1 MNIRKVLK
9 LIGEM
14 LKLEGVCMALPFICG
29 IIYKERAGIHFAL
42 IGVIVFMIGIML
54 SSTKVK
60 DARFFSAEGFV
71 TVALGWVFLSFFGA
85 LPFYFS
91 REIPNFIDA
100 LFETI
105 SGFTTTGATI
115 LSEVEN
121 MSKCMLFWRSFSHF
135 LGGMGVLVLVL
146 AIIPTQGENMF
157 IMKAES
163 PGPSVG
169 KLLPK
174 VADTA
179 KILYVIYVI
188 LTLLSILLY
197 FLSGLPLFDAIC
209 IGFGSAGTG
218 GFTVTNDG
226 IGHYAAHSQVLIA
239 TMTLLFGV
247 NFNIYY
253 LMIMKQFKSAFHSEE
268 LRTYITIII
277 IATITISLNTL
288 NFYNGV
294 YLESLEKSYFQVI
307 SILTTTGYAT
317 TNFAN
322 WPMLSKYLLL
332 VLMVIGGSAGST
344 GGGFK
349 ISRIIILIKS
359 AINQIYFELH
369 PNSVKIVRFED
380 KPIDSHLLRS
390 VTSYLLAYILI
401 IIVSIFLI
409 SYENFDFET
418 TFSSVIETFNNIGQ
432 GLGRLGPT
440 GNFSI
445 FGNFSKVIFMLL
457 MLIGRLEIFPVLLL
471 FSSKTWKREV

>member
-1 MNIRKVLK
+1 MNIKKVLN

-14 LKLEGVCMALPFICG
+14 LKIEALCMVLPFICG
-29 IIYKERAGIHFAL
+29 LIYRERSTIHFLVVGSLTFA
-42 IGVIVFMIGIML
+42 IGRIL
-54 SSTKVK
+54 SHANVK
-60 DARFFSAEGFV
+60 DAKFFSAEGFV
-71 TVALGWVFLSFFGA
+71 TVALGWVFLSIFGA
-85 LPFYFS
+85 LPFYLS
-91 REIPNFIDA
+91 NQIPSFIDA
-100 LFETI
+100 VFEI
-105 SGFTTTGATI
+105 MSGFTTTGATI
-115 LSEVEN
+115 LSNVEGL
-121 MSKCMLFWRSFSHF
+121 SKCMLFWRSFSHF
-135 LGGMGVLVLVL
+135 IGGMGVLVLVL

-179 KILYVIYVI
+179 KILYIIYIV
-188 LTLLSILLY
+188 LTLISILLY

-226 IGHYAAHSQVLIA
+226 IGHYSEYSQTLIA
-239 TMTLLFGV
+239 TMTILFGV

-253 LMIMKQFKSAFHSEE
+253 LILMKQFKAAFHSEE
-268 LRTYITIII
+268 LRVYLMIIFASTIIM
-277 IATITISLNTL
+277 AVNTL
-288 NFYNGV
+288 DFYNNNFI
-294 YLESLEKSYFQVI
+294 ESLHKSYFQSV

-322 WPMLSKYLLL
+322 WPMLSKYILL

-344 GGGFK
+344 GGGLK
-349 ISRIIILIKS
+349 VSRVIILLKS
-359 AINQIYFELH
+359 AVNQVYFELH
-369 PNSVKIVRFED
+369 PNSVKLVRFED
-380 KPIDSHLLRS
+380 KIVDTKLLRS
-390 VTSYLLAYILI
+390 VTSYVLVYVFI
-401 IIVSIFLI
+401 IIVSVFFI

-432 GLGRLGPT
+432 GLGRIGPT

-445 FGNFSKVIFMLL
+445 FSNYSKIIFILL
-457 MLIGRLEIFPVLLL
+457 MLIGRLEIFPVLLM
-471 FSSKTWKREV
+471 FSRKTWKREV